1 MSVPEGE
8 LLSEGMGSQV
18 MRAKSGDCEAA
29 IVQSKLIVDYGE
41 LSLRESLP
49 PYISKVRRCSGA
61 TDVAPRPLP
70 RTAFCVNLLTLR
82 RTL

>member
-8 LLSEGMGSQV
+8 LLSEGIGSQM
-18 MRAKSGDCEAA
+18 MRAKPGDCEAI

-49 PYISKVRRCSGA
+49 PYILGL
-61 TDVAPRPLP
+61 RP
-70 RTAFCVNLLTLR
+70 
-82 RTL
+82 